1 VILISWYLWRRT
13 SEGSSSNS
21 GEEATISDCE
31 KIESPRAEQ
40 KVSKVNIH
48 ALFILFKINNTKCS
62 LHRSL
67 ISTVCFRNVDDAVWI
82 IDKRK
87 KNGFKSNSLD
97 LPVLCSLIDMNSYR
111 NYIDIKIIKTVV
123 FLLGD
128 FWFQIMEK
136 WYNVYILSFDQ
147 MSQLLEHA
155 RTTLI

>member
-1 VILISWYLWRRT
+1 VEKNFRRFKFELWRR
-13 SEGSSSNS
+13 SNHFGLWENRVADSWAEG
-21 GEEATISDCE
+21 
-31 KIESPRAEQ
+31 KQ
-40 KVSKVNIH
+40 VNIH

-62 LHRSL
+62 LRRSL
-67 ISTVCFRNVDDAVWI
+67 ISTVCLRNVDDAVWI

-97 LPVLCSLIDMNSYR
+97 LPVLCSLIDMNLYR